1 MKIVLEAGISG
12 WAKAQLQT
20 FLSQSLEEEMRGNTK
35 EKIQNTKDKIDMRLS
50 QGQLNMLDTCPRKLQ
65 LTDIDRLGVPGSPEQ
80 QEQLVWGTRFHL
92 IMQQRELGLPIESLV
107 GEDPQLQ
114 SCFAALQGAAPEI
127 FAAAGA
133 GENPGFREAEHER
146 ILHFNGYLLTVRYDL
161 LIADA
166 KHAQILDWKTYPR
179 PQNRQ
184 KLAANWQTRLYLYVL
199 AETSDYL
206 PKQISM
212 TYWFVQSA
220 GEGVPVPQSLKFAY
234 NATQHKKTLADLTRL
249 LSNFTGWQQRYQ
261 EAGEPFPQV
270 REEAGQCRFCPFAVR
285 CGRTQNHRQDALAVD
300 RLPSFASIEE
310 VAL

>member
-1 MKIVLEAGISG
+1 
-12 WAKAQLQT
+12 
-20 FLSQSLEEEMRGNTK
+20 
-35 EKIQNTKDKIDMRLS
+35 MRLS
-50 QGQLNMLDTCPRKLQ
+50 QGQLNLLETCPRKFQ
-65 LTDIDRLGVPGSPEQ
+65 LTHIEQLGSPASPEQ

-92 IMQQRELGLPIESLV
+92 LMQQRELGLPIESLL
-107 GEDPQLQ
+107 GEDPELQ
-114 SCFAALQGAAPEI
+114 GCLAALQGAAPEI

-133 GENPGFREAEHER
+133 GVPPVFREAEHER
-146 ILHFNGYLLTVRYDL
+146 IFNFNGDLLTVRYDL
-161 LIADA
+161 LIAEG
-166 KHAQILDWKTYPR
+166 KQAQILDWKTYPR

-234 NATQHKKTLADLTRL
+234 NATQHKKTLASLTRL
-249 LSNFTGWQQRYQ
+249 LSNLTGWLQRYQ

-270 REEAGQCRFCPFAVR
+270 REDAGQCGFCPFAVR
-285 CGRTQNHRQDALAVD
+285 CGRTQDRRQDALGVD